1 MNEYLSKMMSI
12 QRDIEKNSKMQ
23 TIFRCIAAMCVFMV
37 FVCSF
42 NPDTA
47 MNIAFVVSIPAVA
60 AMFVLDANYANKSH
74 SLEVDLY
81 LVQLEHLKNEKKAA
95 EEKGEE
101 LSSTWMES
109 IDKPAEKA
117 PLPIVYYCVLL
128 VIDIVI
134 WII

>member
-1 MNEYLSKMMSI
+1 MSI

-117 PLPIVYYCVLL
+117 PLPLVYYCVLL

>member
-12 QRDIEKNSKMQ
+12 QRDIEKNTKMQ
-23 TIFRCIAAMCVFMV
+23 NIFRCVAALFVFME

-42 NPDTA
+42 SPNMA
-47 MNIAFVVSIPAVA
+47 MNIAFVVSIPGVIV
-60 AMFVLDANYANKSH
+60 MFVLDANYANKSH
-74 SLEVDLY
+74 SLEVDIY

-95 EEKGEE
+95 DEKGEQV
-101 LSSTWMES
+101 SSTWMES

-117 PLPIVYYCVLL
+117 PLPLVYYCVLL